1 MTSSRRSSGISGVGE
16 NNARAPRLSLP
27 IPPTPPEPPPSPPEV
42 PPPPPGDFPLPEVP
56 AEASSGAGDVG
67 SVFLTPFG
75 ETGIG
80 GASIFFLG
88 VVTVFGRGAGTALGG
103 DNAGCAGFAE
113 ALPPPPCNPPT
124 SGGSST
130 IRA

>member
-1 MTSSRRSSGISGVGE
+1 
-16 NNARAPRLSLP
+16 
-27 IPPTPPEPPPSPPEV
+27 PEPPPSPPEV

-56 AEASSGAGDVG
+56 AEASAGAGDVG
-67 SVFLTPFG
+67 SVLLTPFG

-88 VVTVFGRGAGTALGG
+88 VVTVFGRGAGTTLRG
-103 DNAGCAGFAE
+103 DSAGASFADG
-113 ALPPPPCNPPT
+113 LPPPCNPPT
-124 SGGSST
+124 VGGSST